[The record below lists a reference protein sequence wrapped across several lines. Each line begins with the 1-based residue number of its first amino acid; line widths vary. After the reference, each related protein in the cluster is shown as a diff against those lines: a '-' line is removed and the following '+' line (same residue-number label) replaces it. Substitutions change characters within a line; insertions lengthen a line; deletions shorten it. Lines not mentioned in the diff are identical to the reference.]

1 MTPRLGYD
9 SGVEVAGFNKN
20 SVDQVA
26 YPMNSV
32 PHATDSAPAPKPGMA
47 QKWLIAI
54 LVLTFAFVLMP
65 FLLWYMTTF
74 TRPLDD
80 ANLAT
85 YFQDTAH
92 PRRAQHAL
100 SQIADRIMSPNPGI
114 RASAKVWYPE
124 VIKFSEQGS
133 DELRV
138 TAAWVMGQ
146 DNQSPEFHAALL
158 KQLGD
163 ANPMVQR
170 NAALSLVRFADPAG
184 HTLIAGMLA
193 PYTVAAQRTGILSI
207 RLKPGDV
214 INPGTLLA
222 HITVGNDKTEVRSDV
237 PGAIRQWI
245 PAENAQVKT
254 GEALLLVDP
263 SPEMVWE
270 SLRGLYLIGQKGDLP
285 AVNPYVRG
293 TEGMPPQIQQQAAL
307 TAKEISARD
316 K

>member
-1 MTPRLGYD
+1 
-9 SGVEVAGFNKN
+9 
-20 SVDQVA
+20 
-26 YPMNSV
+26 
-32 PHATDSAPAPKPGMA
+32 MA

-80 ANLAT
+80 ANLAA
-85 YFQDTAH
+85 YFHDTAH

-100 SQIADRIMSPNPGI
+100 SQIADRIISPNPGV
-114 RASAKVWYPE
+114 RETAKVWYPE

-158 KQLGD
+158 RQLGD

-184 HTLIAGMLA
+184 HALIAGMLA

-207 RLKPGDV
+207 RLKSGDV

-237 PGAIRQWI
+237 PGAVRQWI

-254 GEALLLVDP
+254 GEPLLLVDP

-270 SLRGLYLIGQKGDLP
+270 SLRALYLIGQKEDLP
-285 AVNPYVRG
+285 GVNPYVRG

-307 TAKEISARD
+307 TANAITARSA

>member
-1 MTPRLGYD
+1 
-9 SGVEVAGFNKN
+9 
-20 SVDQVA
+20 
-26 YPMNSV
+26 MNSV
-32 PHATDSAPAPKPGMA
+32 PHAAESPAAPAKPGMA
-47 QKWLIAI
+47 KKWLVAI

-74 TRPLDD
+74 TRPLTD
-80 ANLAT
+80 ADLAS
-85 YFQDTAH
+85 YFSDTLH

-114 RASAKVWYPE
+114 RESAKVCYPE
-124 VIKFSEQGS
+124 VINFSEKGS

-158 KQLGD
+158 RQLAD

-184 HTLIAGMLA
+184 HALIAGMLA
-193 PYTVAAQRTGILSI
+193 PYTVAAQRSGILSI

-222 HITVGNDKTEVRSDV
+222 HITVDRDRTEIRSDV
-237 PGAIRQWI
+237 PGTIRQWI
-245 PAENAQVKT
+245 PSDNTQVKS
-254 GEALLLVDP
+254 GDPLLLVDP

-270 SLRGLYLIGQKGDLP
+270 SLRALYLIGQMEDLP
-285 AVNPYVRG
+285 AVSPYVRG
-293 TEGMPPQIQQQAAL
+293 TQGMPPQIQQQAAL
-307 TAKEISARD
+307 TAREISARGE
-316 K
+316 KK

>member
-1 MTPRLGYD
+1 
-9 SGVEVAGFNKN
+9 
-20 SVDQVA
+20 
-26 YPMNSV
+26 MNSV
-32 PHATDSAPAPKPGMA
+32 PHAADSPSAPPKPGMA
-47 QKWLIAI
+47 TKWLVGI

-74 TRPLDD
+74 TRPLSD
-80 ANLAT
+80 ADLAT
-85 YFQDTAH
+85 YFQDTLH

-100 SQIADRIMSPNPGI
+100 SQIADRIISPNSGI
-114 RASAKVWYPE
+114 RESAKVWYPE
-124 VIKFSEQGS
+124 VIQFSEQGS

-146 DNQSPEFHAALL
+146 DNQSPDFHAALL
-158 KQLGD
+158 KQLAD

-184 HTLIAGMLA
+184 HVLIAGMLR

-222 HITVGNDKTEVRSDV
+222 HITIGNDKTEVRSDV
-237 PGAIRQWI
+237 PGTIRQWI
-245 PAENAQVKT
+245 LSDNAQVTT
-254 GEALLLVDP
+254 GEPLLLVDP

-270 SLRGLYLIGQKGDLP
+270 SLRALYLIGQKEDLP

-293 TEGMPPQIQQQAAL
+293 AEEMPQQIQQQAAL
-307 TAKEISARD
+307 TAREISARGE
-316 K
+316 KQ

>member
-1 MTPRLGYD
+1 
-9 SGVEVAGFNKN
+9 
-20 SVDQVA
+20 
-26 YPMNSV
+26 MNSV
-32 PHATDSAPAPKPGMA
+32 PHTADSASVPPKPGMA
-47 QKWLIAI
+47 NKWLVGI

-74 TRPLDD
+74 TRPLND
-80 ANLAT
+80 ADVAS
-85 YFQDTAH
+85 YFADTLH

-114 RASAKVWYPE
+114 RESAKIWYPE

-146 DNQSPEFHAALL
+146 DNQSTDFHAALL
-158 KQLGD
+158 KQLAD

-170 NAALSLVRFADPAG
+170 NAALSLVRFADPSG
-184 HTLIAGMLA
+184 HVLIAGMLA
-193 PYTVAAQRTGILSI
+193 PYTVAALRSGILLI

-222 HITVGNDKTEVRSDV
+222 HITVGNDKTEVRSEV
-237 PGAIRQWI
+237 PGTIRQWI
-245 PAENAQVKT
+245 LSDNAQITT
-254 GEALLLVDP
+254 GEPLLLVDP

-270 SLRGLYLIGQKGDLP
+270 SLRALYLIGQKEDLP

-293 TEGMPPQIQQQAAL
+293 TEGMPPQIQQQASL
-307 TAKEISARD
+307 TAHEISARGA
-316 K
+316 KR

>member
-1 MTPRLGYD
+1 
-9 SGVEVAGFNKN
+9 
-20 SVDQVA
+20 
-26 YPMNSV
+26 MNTI
-32 PHATDSAPAPKPGMA
+32 PHATDSASAPAKPGMA
-47 QKWLIAI
+47 QKWLVAI

-74 TRPLDD
+74 TRPLND
-80 ANLAT
+80 ADLGA

-114 RASAKVWYPE
+114 RESAKIWYPE
-124 VIKFSEQGS
+124 VIQFSEKGS

-138 TAAWVMGQ
+138 TSAWVMGQ
-146 DNQSPEFHAALL
+146 DNQSREFHAALL
-158 KQLGD
+158 RQLSD
-163 ANPMVQR
+163 MNPMVQR

-184 HTLIAGMLA
+184 HALISGMLA
-193 PYTVAAQRTGILSI
+193 PYVVAAQRTGILSI

-222 HITVGNDKTEVRSDV
+222 QITIDNDKTEVRSDV
-237 PGAIRQWI
+237 PGTIRQWML
-245 PAENAQVKT
+245 PENAQVKT
-254 GEALLLVDP
+254 GEPLLLVDP

-270 SLRGLYLIGQKGDLP
+270 SLRALLLIGQKEDLP

-293 TEGMPPQIQQQAAL
+293 TEGMPLQIQQQAAL
-307 TAKEISARD
+307 TAREISARGE
-316 K
+316 KQ

>member
-1 MTPRLGYD
+1 MLSD
-9 SGVEVAGFNKN
+9 V
-20 SVDQVA
+20 
-26 YPMNSV
+26 MNSI
-32 PHATDSAPAPKPGMA
+32 PHAAETHPAPPKPGIA
-47 QKWLIAI
+47 KKWLIAI

-74 TRPLDD
+74 TRPLTD
-80 ANLAT
+80 ADLAS
-85 YFQDTAH
+85 YFRDSAH

-100 SQIADRIMSPNPGI
+100 SQIADRIMSPNPAL
-114 RASAKVWYPE
+114 RESAKAWYPE
-124 VIKFSEQGS
+124 VIRFSGEGS

-146 DNQSPEFHAALL
+146 DNTSPEFHAALL
-158 KQLGD
+158 KQLAD

-184 HTLIAGMLA
+184 RALIAAMLA
-193 PYTVAAQRTGILSI
+193 TYTVVAPRSGVLSI

-222 HITVGNDKTEVRSDV
+222 HIIVGGDKTEVRSEV
-237 PGAIRQWI
+237 PGAIERWI
-245 PAENAQVKT
+245 PADNAEVKN
-254 GEALLLVDP
+254 GDPLLLVDP

-270 SLRGLYLIGQKGDLP
+270 SLRALYLVGQKDDLP
-285 AVNPYVRG
+285 AVDRYARAVQ
-293 TEGMPPQIQQQAAL
+293 GMPPQVHQQAVL
-307 TAKEISARD
+307 TERAISARGE

>member
-1 MTPRLGYD
+1 
-9 SGVEVAGFNKN
+9 
-20 SVDQVA
+20 
-26 YPMNSV
+26 MNSV
-32 PHATDSAPAPKPGMA
+32 PHAADSAPVPPKPGMA
-47 QKWLIAI
+47 QKWLVAI

-74 TRPLDD
+74 TRPLSD
-80 ANLAT
+80 ADLAT
-85 YFQDTAH
+85 YFQDAAH

-114 RASAKVWYPE
+114 RESAKMWYPE

-138 TAAWVMGQ
+138 TCAWVMGQ
-146 DNQSPEFHAALL
+146 DNQSSEFHTALQ
-158 KQLGD
+158 KQLADG
-163 ANPMVQR
+163 NPMVQR

-184 HTLIAGMLA
+184 HALIAGMLM
-193 PYTVAAQRTGILSI
+193 PYTVAAQRTGVLSI

-222 HITVGNDKTEVRSDV
+222 HITIGDDKTEVRSDV
-237 PGAIRQWI
+237 PGTIRQWI
-245 PAENAQVKT
+245 PSENAEVKT
-254 GEALLLVDP
+254 GEPLLLVDP

-270 SLRGLYLIGQKGDLP
+270 SLRALYLIGQKDDLP

-293 TEGMPPQIQQQAAL
+293 ADGMPPQIQQQASL
-307 TAKEISARD
+307 TAREISARE
-316 K
+316 

>member
-1 MTPRLGYD
+1 
-9 SGVEVAGFNKN
+9 
-20 SVDQVA
+20 
-26 YPMNSV
+26 
-32 PHATDSAPAPKPGMA
+32 MA

-85 YFQDTAH
+85 YFHDTTH

-158 KQLGD
+158 RQLGD

-184 HTLIAGMLA
+184 HALIAGMLA

-207 RLKPGDV
+207 RLKSGDV

-237 PGAIRQWI
+237 PGAVRQWI

-254 GEALLLVDP
+254 GEPLLLVDP

-270 SLRGLYLIGQKGDLP
+270 SLRALYLIGQKEDLP
-285 AVNPYVRG
+285 GVNPYVRG

-307 TAKEISARD
+307 TANAITARSA

>member
-1 MTPRLGYD
+1 MNFEKAAGGTPALRKAASVRLRW
-9 SGVEVAGFNKN
+9 SGRIAAFYKN
-20 SVDQVA
+20 SDDQVA

-32 PHATDSAPAPKPGMA
+32 PHAADSAAADPKPGMA

-114 RASAKVWYPE
+114 RASAKVSYPE

-163 ANPMVQR
+163 TNPMVQR

-184 HTLIAGMLA
+184 HALIAGMLA

-254 GEALLLVDP
+254 G
-263 SPEMVWE
+263 
-270 SLRGLYLIGQKGDLP
+270 DLCCWSIP
-285 AVNPYVRG
+285 VRKWFG
-293 TEGMPPQIQQQAAL
+293 NRCVGFI
-307 TAKEISARD
+307 
-316 K
+316 